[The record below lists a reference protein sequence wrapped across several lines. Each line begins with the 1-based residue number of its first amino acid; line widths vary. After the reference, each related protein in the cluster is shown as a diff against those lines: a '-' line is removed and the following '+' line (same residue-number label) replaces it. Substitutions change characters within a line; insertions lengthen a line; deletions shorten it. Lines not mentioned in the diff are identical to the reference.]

1 MTRQRVLGRFDAPFP
16 AAEILDPLVRAALE
30 EDAAFQDRAIS
41 AVPEAARAKASVLAR
56 EAGVMAGERVFRRVF
71 EILAPHARFEHSGL
85 ADGRMFAA
93 GDVVRTIEGPATALL
108 SGERTALNFL
118 QRLCGIAT
126 MTNAF
131 VEKSAGR
138 IAITDTRKTTPGLRA
153 LEKYAVVVGGG
164 VSHRPNLRE
173 MVMLKENHLALAGGI
188 RPAVERIRAQAES
201 QDLPLTVEVRSFEE
215 AMEAADLDVDRILL
229 DNMTPEE
236 MKRIVQTLKARRSR
250 PELEASGGIRESN
263 LDEVAASGVDVASVG
278 SLTHGARAIDF
289 SFLVE
294 PGSPHS

>member
-1 MTRQRVLGRFDAPFP
+1 MTRQKVLGRFEAPFP
-16 AAEILDPLVRAALE
+16 QAEILDPLVRAALV
-30 EDAAFQDRAIS
+30 EDAAFDDRAMA
-41 AVPEAARAKASVLAR
+41 AVPADAHAMGRVLAR
-56 EAGVMAGERVFRRVF
+56 EPGLMAGERVFRRVF
-71 EILAPHARFEHSGL
+71 EILSPHARFEHSGL
-85 ADGRMFAA
+85 ADGRTFAA
-93 GDVVRTIEGPATALL
+93 GDVVRTIEGPARALL

-126 MTNAF
+126 MTKSL

-188 RPAVERIRAQAES
+188 RAAVERIRANAQS
-201 QDLPLTVEVRSFEE
+201 HGLPLTVEVRSFEE

-229 DNMTPEE
+229 DNMSPAE
-236 MKRIVQTLKARRSR
+236 MRRIAQSLKPRRSR

-263 LDEVAASGVDVASVG
+263 LDEIAASGVDVASAG

-294 PGSPHS
+294 RISRS

>member
-1 MTRQRVLGRFDAPFP
+1 MTK
-16 AAEILDPLVRAALE
+16 
-30 EDAAFQDRAIS
+30 S
-41 AVPEAARAKASVLAR
+41 
-56 EAGVMAGERVFRRVF
+56 
-71 EILAPHARFEHSGL
+71 
-85 ADGRMFAA
+85 
-93 GDVVRTIEGPATALL
+93 
-108 SGERTALNFL
+108 
-118 QRLCGIAT
+118 
-126 MTNAF
+126 F

-215 AMEAADLDVDRILL
+215 AMEAADMDVDRILL
-229 DNMTPEE
+229 DNMTPQE
-236 MKRIVQTLKARRSR
+236 MKRIVQILKARRSR

-263 LDEVAASGVDVASVG
+263 LEEIAASGVDVASVG

-294 PGSPHS
+294 PGTQNK